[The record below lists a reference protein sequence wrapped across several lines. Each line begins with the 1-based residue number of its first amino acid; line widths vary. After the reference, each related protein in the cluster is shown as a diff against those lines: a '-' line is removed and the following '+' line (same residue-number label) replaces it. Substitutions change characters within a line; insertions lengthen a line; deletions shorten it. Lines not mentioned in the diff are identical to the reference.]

1 MHSLNLK
8 TGRNQVC
15 ILQYGYDNTVVL
27 PGESGETNCWQSKIA
42 IFCFTYKQ
50 NSGIHVIEMLYAD
63 VSTVRIEELPEW
75 FLLHTI
81 TNILRLCYYII
92 STIYRI

>member
-1 MHSLNLK
+1 
-8 TGRNQVC
+8 
-15 ILQYGYDNTVVL
+15 
-27 PGESGETNCWQSKIA
+27 
-42 IFCFTYKQ
+42 
-50 NSGIHVIEMLYAD
+50 MLYAD

-92 STIYRI
+92 SMIYRI